1 MKTLETIAPKRTI
14 VVCGATGTQG
24 GSVIRQLLETENL
37 WHIVALTRDDK
48 SSKAQTLKELG
59 VEVKKANFETKEPL
73 INAFKGAD
81 AVFGV
86 TQPWSE
92 DNKHCYPEKE
102 IQQGRNIVD
111 ACVAN
116 KVPHLLFSSVLNFTE
131 KKFKMLHVE
140 SKFIIEDYLIS
151 SGQPYTLLRLP
162 QFMDNLGSH
171 FFPVKKGLIK
181 GFIDADAKVPYISSG
196 DIGKLALHIF
206 LQPEKYLNKEVS
218 VIGDMVSG
226 IELGRMMESIR
237 EGEKFRYKSVPR
249 FLIRLFAKE
258 FYPMRQFYETYGRP
272 PFLQVPERVFHET
285 RENPFRLTSMKEFL
299 IEKGFHTRALG

>member
-1 MKTLETIAPKRTI
+1 MKTLETNAPKKTI

-24 GSVIRQLLETENL
+24 GSVVRHLLESDDM
-37 WHIVALTRDDK
+37 WHIVALTRNDK
-48 SSKAQTLKELG
+48 ASKALTLKDLG
-59 VEVKKANFETKEPL
+59 VEVKKVNLENRDSL
-73 INAFKGAD
+73 IEAFKGAD
-81 AVFGV
+81 AVFGM
-86 TQPWSE
+86 TQPWSD

-102 IQQGRNIVD
+102 IRQGKNIVD

-116 KVPHLLFSSVLNFTE
+116 KVGHLLFSSVLNFTE
-131 KKFKMLHVE
+131 KKFKMVHVE

-151 SGQPYTLLRLP
+151 SGQAYTLLRLP

-206 LQPEKYLNKEVS
+206 LQPEEYLNKEVS

-226 IELGRMMESIR
+226 IELGRIMESIR
-237 EGEKFRYKSVPR
+237 EGEKFRYTSVPR

-272 PFLQVPERVFHET
+272 PFLQVPERIFHET
-285 RENPFRLTSMKEFL
+285 RKNQPRLTSMKEFL
-299 IEKGFHTRALG
+299 IEKSFHTRALG

>member
-1 MKTLETIAPKRTI
+1 MKTLENNTSKKTI

-24 GSVIRQLLETENL
+24 GSVIRQLLVSDDL
-37 WHIVALTRDDK
+37 WHIVALTRNAK
-48 SSKAQTLKELG
+48 ASKALTLSELG
-59 VEVKKANFETKEPL
+59 VKVKKANMENKESL
-73 INAFKGAD
+73 IEAFKGAD
-81 AVFGV
+81 AVFAV
-86 TQPWSE
+86 TQPWSD
-92 DNKHCYPEKE
+92 DNKHCFPEKE
-102 IQQGRNIVD
+102 IQQGKNIVD

-116 KVPHLLFSSVLNFTE
+116 KVGHLLFSSVLSFTE
-131 KKFKMLHVE
+131 KKFKMPNVE
-140 SKFIIEDYLIS
+140 SKFTIEDYLIS

-196 DIGKLALHIF
+196 DIGKLALQIF

-249 FLIRLFAKE
+249 FLIRLFARE

-272 PFLQVPERVFHET
+272 PFLQVPERIFHET
-285 RENPFRLTSMKEFL
+285 RENPLRLTSMKEFL